1 MRAVRAVLRPLPK
14 FLGVECSPPM
24 AQAARER
31 FSARPDVAIVE
42 HDLRQGLP
50 PQARMPGAVL
60 LVLALQFIPI
70 NYRQRILRECAAR
83 MPVGGV
89 LVLVEK
95 VLGEGAD
102 VDERMIAIYEEL
114 KERNGYSREEID
126 RKALSLEGVLVPVT
140 ASWNVEMLRRAGFR
154 EIDSFWR
161 WMNFAGWVALK

>member
-1 MRAVRAVLRPLPK
+1 M
-14 FLGVECSPPM
+14 
-24 AQAARER
+24 
-31 FSARPDVAIVE
+31 
-42 HDLRQGLP
+42 
-50 PQARMPGAVL
+50 
-60 LVLALQFIPI
+60 
-70 NYRQRILRECAAR
+70 
-83 MPVGGV
+83 
-89 LVLVEK
+89 LVEK